1 DGRPGGGGARGEGGR
16 VKIKVVHGACG
27 REVLVHQIL
36 ESQGHC
42 PWDGKPF
49 NKDYTAVLAESLAAA
64 ERYGGALEAAL
75 ERIAETGGDMTIDEE
90 SVLGPFWGQREG
102 GDGCGAG

>member
-1 DGRPGGGGARGEGGR
+1 

-49 NKDYTAVLAESLAAA
+49 NKD
-64 ERYGGALEAAL
+64 
-75 ERIAETGGDMTIDEE
+75 
-90 SVLGPFWGQREG
+90 
-102 GDGCGAG
+102 

>member
-1 DGRPGGGGARGEGGR
+1 L
-16 VKIKVVHGACG
+16 KIKVVHHACG

-49 NKDYTAVLAESLAAA
+49 NKDYTAVLAE
-64 ERYGGALEAAL
+64 ALEAAERFGGQLETAL
-75 ERIAETGGDMTIDEE
+75 ERVAQTGGDMTIQEDT
-90 SVLGPFWGQREG
+90 VLGPLREQLERLNRAS
-102 GDGCGAG
+102 DGVRA

>member
-1 DGRPGGGGARGEGGR
+1 M
-16 VKIKVVHGACG
+16 KIKVVHGACG

-49 NKDYTAVLAESLAAA
+49 NKDYTGVLAGALEAA

-75 ERIAETGGDMTIDEE
+75 ERIAETGGDMTIDEN
-90 SVLGPFWGQREG
+90 SLLGPLRAQLERLNRAGEG
-102 GDGCGAG
+102 VRA

>member
-1 DGRPGGGGARGEGGR
+1 
-16 VKIKVVHGACG
+16 VKIKVVHAVCG

-49 NKDYTAVLAESLAAA
+49 NKDYTAVLVAALEAA
-64 ERYGGALEAAL
+64 ERFGAQLESAL
-75 ERIAETGGDMTIDEE
+75 ERIAQTGGDISIEE
-90 SVLGPFWGQREG
+90 DSILGTLREQLERLNR
-102 GDGCGAG
+102 AGEGVRV

>member
-1 DGRPGGGGARGEGGR
+1 L
-16 VKIKVVHGACG
+16 KIKVVHSVCG

-49 NKDYTAVLAESLAAA
+49 NKDYTAVLAS
-64 ERYGGALEAAL
+64 ALEAAERLGGQLETVL
-75 ERIAETGGDMTIDEE
+75 ERVAQTGGDMTIEE
-90 SVLGPFWGQREG
+90 DSVLGELRAQLDRLNRTVEG
-102 GDGCGAG
+102 VRA

>member
-1 DGRPGGGGARGEGGR
+1 L
-16 VKIKVVHGACG
+16 KIKVLHNACG

-49 NKDYTAVLAESLAAA
+49 NKDYTGVLT
-64 ERYGGALEAAL
+64 GALEAAERFGGALETAL
-75 ERIAETGGDMTIDEE
+75 ERIAQTGGDMSIEE
-90 SVLGPFWGQREG
+90 DSVLGPLRAPLERLNRA
-102 GDGCGAG
+102 GDVVPA

>member
-1 DGRPGGGGARGEGGR
+1 

-49 NKDYTAVLAESLAAA
+49 NKDYTGVLAGALEAA

-75 ERIAETGGDMTIDEE
+75 ERIAETGGDMTIDEN
-90 SVLGPFWGQREG
+90 SLLGPLRTQLDRLNRAGEG
-102 GDGCGAG
+102 VRA

>member
-1 DGRPGGGGARGEGGR
+1 L
-16 VKIKVVHGACG
+16 KIKVLHDACG

-49 NKDYTAVLAESLAAA
+49 NKDYTGVLA
-64 ERYGGALEAAL
+64 GALEAAERFGGQLETAL
-75 ERIAETGGDMTIDEE
+75 ERIAQTGGHMTIDEDT
-90 SVLGPFWGQREG
+90 VLGPLRAQLERLNRAGEG
-102 GDGCGAG
+102 VRA

>member
-1 DGRPGGGGARGEGGR
+1 M
-16 VKIKVVHGACG
+16 KIKVVHRACG

-49 NKDYTAVLAESLAAA
+49 NKDYTAVLANALAAA
-64 ERYGGALEAAL
+64 ERFGGQLEAAL
-75 ERIAETGGDMTIDEE
+75 ERVAETGGDMTIEE
-90 SVLGPFWGQREG
+90 STLLGPLREQL
-102 GDGCGAG
+102 DRLNRAGEGIPA